1 MNEITETQYNVF
13 TMLSIRNQSFS
24 PIEGDGM
31 LRRRSQLL
39 SLDTE

>member
-13 TMLSIRNQSFS
+13 TMSIRNQSFS
-24 PIEGDGM
+24 PSEGDGM